1 MGTMLDIKP
10 IITVN
15 SEGKLVVFEKAKGRK
30 KSLKA
35 LAEKFKEYVE
45 KPEEQLVVVLHG
57 DSEEDGQYLVDLIKE
72 ICTPKDIWLN
82 SVGPVIGTHCGPG
95 TIGLLFM
102 GKERIK

>member
-35 LAEKFKEYVE
+35 LAEKFNEYVE

-57 DSEEDGQYLVDLIKE
+57 DAEEDGQYLVDLIKE
-72 ICTPKDIWLN
+72 MCTFLPIRYN
-82 SVGPVIGTHCGPG
+82 TYSARSRTHAQIHSPDPPA
-95 TIGLLFM
+95 
-102 GKERIK
+102 